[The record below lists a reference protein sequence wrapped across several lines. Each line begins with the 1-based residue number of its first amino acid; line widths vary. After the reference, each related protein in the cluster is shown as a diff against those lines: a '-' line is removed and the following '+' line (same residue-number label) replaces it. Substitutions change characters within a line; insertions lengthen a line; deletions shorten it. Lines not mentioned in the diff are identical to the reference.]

1 MVLLLVRWRPVP
13 LLRRAAETLEFT
25 EPNVRRVEEE
35 IIMGQTIF
43 YILISTVICVA
54 YFTLVD
60 HYLMDM
66 QGLDYWYLFRK

>member
-1 MVLLLVRWRPVP
+1 LPVFSAP
-13 LLRRAAETLEFT
+13 AEYSAAECNSPF
-25 EPNVRRVEEE
+25 VVCGIEEE
-35 IIMGQTIF
+35 LKMGQTIF
-43 YILISTVICVA
+43 YILISTVICVV

>member
-1 MVLLLVRWRPVP
+1 LPAFSAPAEPRATECISPFVVRGI
-13 LLRRAAETLEFT
+13 
-25 EPNVRRVEEE
+25 EEE
-35 IIMGQTIF
+35 LKMGQTIF

>member
-1 MVLLLVRWRPVP
+1 
-13 LLRRAAETLEFT
+13 
-25 EPNVRRVEEE
+25 
-35 IIMGQTIF
+35 MGKTIF
-43 YILISTVICVA
+43 YVAISLAVSLV